1 MEFVMSTDLNTA
13 LPKVIG
19 FNFEELKAELTAR
32 LDYYNS
38 LVVTE
43 DAIKEGKA
51 ERAKLSKLREA
62 VEAKRKEVKRE
73 YMAPYTDFESKVKE
87 LVAIIDAPI
96 AAIDGQLKAFD
107 DLRREDKRAEIRK
120 AYETIVPAD
129 IQAIVPLERIFDPKW
144 LNATVKT
151 KAVEAELTTMAQQ
164 TEDDLQVLDTVEPEF
179 AAAVR
184 ARYMETLNIGAA
196 LRYKQT
202 LVAAAEA
209 AKRRAEA
216 MAAAPVETPVQEPE
230 PVREEPDVHVVEPV
244 QDEEPVKL
252 YRLRLEIHL
261 TQYQAN
267 ALKRFLEE
275 NGIAYMKI

>member
-19 FNFEELKAELTAR
+19 FNFDELKAELTAR

-43 DAIKEGKA
+43 DTIKESKA

-62 VEAKRKEVKRE
+62 VEAKRKEVKRD

-144 LNATVKT
+144 LNVTVKT
-151 KAVEAELTTMAQQ
+151 KAVEAELTAMVQQ
-164 TEDDLQVLDTVEPEF
+164 TEDDLQVLDMVESEF

-216 MAAAPVETPVQEPE
+216 MAAPAAVPTQEQE
-230 PVREEPDVHVVEPV
+230 PVREAPAAPAEPELV
-244 QDEEPVKL
+244 EEPVKL

>member
-43 DAIKEGKA
+43 DTIKEGKA
-51 ERAKLSKLREA
+51 ERANLSKLREA

-107 DLRREDKRAEIRK
+107 DLRREDKRVEIRK

-129 IQAIVPLERIFDPKW
+129 IQAIIPLERIFDPKW

-151 KAVEAELTTMAQQ
+151 KAVEAELTTMVQQ
-164 TEDDLQVLDTVEPEF
+164 TEDDLQVLDMVEPEF

-209 AKRRAEA
+209 AKRRAEVMA
-216 MAAAPVETPVQEPE
+216 APAAAPAQEPE
-230 PVREEPDVHVVEPV
+230 PVQEEPDAHVVGPV

-261 TQYQAN
+261 TQYQGN

>member
-1 MEFVMSTDLNTA
+1 MEFVISTDLNTA

-43 DAIKEGKA
+43 DTIKEGKA

-62 VEAKRKEVKRE
+62 VEAKRKEVKRD
-73 YMAPYTDFESKVKE
+73 YMAPYTYFERKVKE

-107 DLRREDKRAEIRK
+107 DLRREEKRAEIQ
-120 AYETIVPAD
+120 ETYAAIVPAEMQT
-129 IQAIVPLERIFDPKW
+129 IIPLERIFDPKW

-151 KAVEAELTTMAQQ
+151 KAVEAELTAMVQQ
-164 TEDDLQVLDTVEPEF
+164 TEDDLQVLDMVEPEF

-184 ARYMETLNIGAA
+184 ARYMETLSIGTA

-202 LVAAAEA
+202 LVAASEA

-216 MAAAPVETPVQEPE
+216 MAAPVEAPAQMPEPAQEAPAAPAEPE
-230 PVREEPDVHVVEPV
+230 LA
-244 QDEEPVKL
+244 EEPVKL
-252 YRLRLEIHL
+252 YRLWLEFRL
-261 TQYQAN
+261 TQDQATT
-267 ALKRFLEE
+267 LKHFLEA
-275 NGIAYMKI
+275 NNIDYMKI

>member
-43 DAIKEGKA
+43 DTIKEGKA

-62 VEAKRKEVKRE
+62 VGAKRKEVKRE
-73 YMAPYTDFESKVKE
+73 YMAPYTDFESKINE

-120 AYETIVPAD
+120 AYETIVPAE
-129 IQAIVPLERIFDPKW
+129 IQAIVPLERIFDSKW

-151 KAVEAELTTMAQQ
+151 KAVEAELTTMVQQ
-164 TEDDLQVLDTVEPEF
+164 TEDDLQVLDMVEPEF

-216 MAAAPVETPVQEPE
+216 MAAPAAAPAHEPE
-230 PVREEPDVHVVEPV
+230 PVQEAPEAPAEPELV
-244 QDEEPVKL
+244 EEPVKL
-252 YRLRLEIHL
+252 YRLRLEFRL
-261 TQYQAN
+261 TQDQAN
-267 ALKRFLEE
+267 ALKHFLEA
-275 NGIAYMKI
+275 NNIDYMKI

>member
-43 DAIKEGKA
+43 DTIKEGKA

-73 YMAPYTDFESKVKE
+73 YMAPYTDFESKVNE

-120 AYETIVPAD
+120 AYETIVPAE
-129 IQAIVPLERIFDPKW
+129 IQAIVPLERIFDSKW

-151 KAVEAELTTMAQQ
+151 KAVEAELTTMVQQ
-164 TEDDLQVLDTVEPEF
+164 TEDDLQVLDMVEPEF

-216 MAAAPVETPVQEPE
+216 MAAPAAAPAHEPE
-230 PVREEPDVHVVEPV
+230 PVQEAPDIHVVEPA
-244 QDEEPVKL
+244 QEEPAKL
-252 YRLRLEIHL
+252 YRLCLEIHL

-267 ALKRFLEE
+267 ALKHFLEA
-275 NGIAYMKI
+275 NNIDYMKI

>member
-19 FNFEELKAELTAR
+19 FNFDELKAELTAR

-43 DAIKEGKA
+43 DTIKEGKA

-62 VEAKRKEVKRE
+62 VEAKRKEVKRD

-107 DLRREDKRAEIRK
+107 DLRREEKRAEIRK

-151 KAVEAELTTMAQQ
+151 KAVEAELTAMVQQ
-164 TEDDLQVLDTVEPEF
+164 TEDDLQVLDMVEPEF

-184 ARYMETLNIGAA
+184 ARYMETLSIGTA

>member
-43 DAIKEGKA
+43 DTIKEGKV

-73 YMAPYTDFESKVKE
+73 YMVPYTDFENKVKE

-120 AYETIVPAD
+120 AYETIVPAE

-216 MAAAPVETPVQEPE
+216 MAAPAAAPAQEPE
-230 PVREEPDVHVVEPV
+230 SVQEEPDAHVVEPV

-261 TQYQAN
+261 TQYQGN

>member
-43 DAIKEGKA
+43 DTIKEGKA

-62 VEAKRKEVKRE
+62 VEAKRKEVKRD

-87 LVAIIDAPI
+87 LVTIIDAPI

-107 DLRREDKRAEIRK
+107 DLRREGKRAEIQK
-120 AYETIVPAD
+120 TYAALVPAEMQT
-129 IQAIVPLERIFDPKW
+129 ILPLERIFDPKW
-144 LNATVKT
+144 LNATVKI
-151 KAVEAELTTMAQQ
+151 KAVEAELSSMVQQ
-164 TEDDLQVLDTVEPEF
+164 TEDDLQVLDMVEPEF

-184 ARYMETLNIGAA
+184 ARYMETLSIGTA

-216 MAAAPVETPVQEPE
+216 MAAPAAAPAQEPE
-230 PVREEPDVHVVEPV
+230 PVQEAPSAPSEPEFV
-244 QDEEPVKL
+244 EEPVKL
-252 YRLRLEIHL
+252 YRLRLEFRL
-261 TQYQAN
+261 TQDQAS
-267 ALKRFLEE
+267 ALKHFLEA
-275 NGIAYMKI
+275 NNIDYMKI

>member
-19 FNFEELKAELTAR
+19 FNFDELKAELTAR

-43 DAIKEGKA
+43 DTIKEGKA

-62 VEAKRKEVKRE
+62 VEAKRKEVKRD

-107 DLRREDKRAEIRK
+107 DLRREEKRAEIQK
-120 AYETIVPAD
+120 TYAALVPAEMQT
-129 IQAIVPLERIFDPKW
+129 ILPLERIFDPKW
-144 LNATVKT
+144 LNATVKI
-151 KAVEAELTTMAQQ
+151 KAVEAELAAIVQQ
-164 TEDDLQVLDTVEPEF
+164 TEDDLQVLDMVEPEF

-184 ARYMETLNIGAA
+184 ARYMETLSIGTA

-202 LVAAAEA
+202 LIAAAEA

-216 MAAAPVETPVQEPE
+216 MAAPAAAPVQEPAPAQE
-230 PVREEPDVHVVEPV
+230 VPAVHVVEPA
-244 QDEEPVKL
+244 QEEEPVKL
-252 YRLRLEIHL
+252 YRLRLEFRL
-261 TQYQAN
+261 TQDQAN
-267 ALKRFLEE
+267 ALKHFLEI
-275 NGIAYMKI
+275 NNIDYMKI

>member
-43 DAIKEGKA
+43 DTIKEGKA

-62 VEAKRKEVKRE
+62 VEAKRKEVKRD

-107 DLRREDKRAEIRK
+107 DLRREEKRAEIQK
-120 AYETIVPAD
+120 TYAALVPAEMQT
-129 IQAIVPLERIFDPKW
+129 ILPLERIFDSKW
-144 LNATVKT
+144 LNATTKI
-151 KAVEAELTTMAQQ
+151 KAVEAELAAMVQQ
-164 TEDDLQVLDTVEPEF
+164 TEDDLQVLDMVEPEF

-184 ARYMETLNIGAA
+184 ARYMETLSIGTA

-202 LVAAAEA
+202 LIAAAEA

-216 MAAAPVETPVQEPE
+216 MAAPVEAPVQMPE
-230 PVREEPDVHVVEPV
+230 PAQEAPTVHAVEPA
-244 QDEEPVKL
+244 QEEEPVKL

-275 NGIAYMKI
+275 NSIAYMKI

>member
-19 FNFEELKAELTAR
+19 FNFDELKAELTQR

-43 DAIKEGKA
+43 DTIKEGKA

-151 KAVEAELTTMAQQ
+151 KAVEAELTAMVQQ
-164 TEDDLQVLDTVEPEF
+164 TEDDLQVLDMVEPEF

-202 LVAAAEA
+202 MVAAAEA

-216 MAAAPVETPVQEPE
+216 IAAPAAAPVQEPE
-230 PVREEPDVHVVEPV
+230 PVQEAPAAPAEPELV
-244 QDEEPVKL
+244 EEPVKL
-252 YRLRLEIHL
+252 YRLRLEFRL
-261 TQYQAN
+261 TQDQAN
-267 ALKRFLEE
+267 ALKHFLEAS
-275 NGIAYMKI
+275 NIDYMKI

>member
-38 LVVTE
+38 LAVTE
-43 DAIKEGKA
+43 DTIKEGKA

-62 VEAKRKEVKRE
+62 VEAKRKEVKRD

-87 LVAIIDAPI
+87 LVSIIDAPI

-107 DLRREDKRAEIRK
+107 DLRREEKRAEIQK
-120 AYETIVPAD
+120 TYAALVPAEMQT
-129 IQAIVPLERIFDPKW
+129 ILPLERIFDPKW
-144 LNATVKT
+144 LNATVKI
-151 KAVEAELTTMAQQ
+151 KAVEAELAAMVQQ
-164 TEDDLQVLDTVEPEF
+164 TEDDLQVLDMVEPEF

-184 ARYMETLNIGAA
+184 ARYMETLSIGTA

-216 MAAAPVETPVQEPE
+216 MAAPAAAPAQEPE
-230 PVREEPDVHVVEPV
+230 PVQEAPSAPSEPEFV
-244 QDEEPVKL
+244 EEPVKL
-252 YRLRLEIHL
+252 YRLRLEFRL
-261 TQYQAN
+261 TQDQAS
-267 ALKRFLEE
+267 ALKHFLEA
-275 NGIAYMKI
+275 NNIDYMKI

>member
-43 DAIKEGKA
+43 DTIKEGKA

-73 YMAPYTDFESKVKE
+73 YMAPYTDFESKVNE

-120 AYETIVPAD
+120 AYETIVPAE

-144 LNATVKT
+144 LNATMKI
-151 KAVEAELTTMAQQ
+151 KAVEEELTTMVQQ
-164 TEDDLQVLDTVEPEF
+164 TEDDLQVLDMVEPEF

-216 MAAAPVETPVQEPE
+216 MAAPAAAPAHEPE
-230 PVREEPDVHVVEPV
+230 PVQEAPAAPAEPEFV
-244 QDEEPVKL
+244 EEPVTL
-252 YRLRLEIHL
+252 YLLRLEFRL
-261 TQYQAN
+261 TKDQAN
-267 ALKRFLEE
+267 GLKRFLEE
-275 NGIAYMKI
+275 NNIDYMKI

>member
-43 DAIKEGKA
+43 ETIKEGKA
-51 ERAKLSKLREA
+51 ERAKLSKLRDA

-87 LVAIIDAPI
+87 LVDIIDAPI

-107 DLRREDKRAEIRK
+107 DLRREEKRAEIQK
-120 AYETIVPAD
+120 TYAALVPAEMQT
-129 IQAIVPLERIFDPKW
+129 ILPLERIFDPKW
-144 LNATVKT
+144 LNATVKI
-151 KAVEAELTTMAQQ
+151 KAVEAELAAMVQQ
-164 TEDDLQVLDTVEPEF
+164 TEDDLQVLDMVEPEF

-184 ARYMETLNIGAA
+184 ARYMETLSIGTA

-216 MAAAPVETPVQEPE
+216 MAAPAAAPAQDPEPVQEAPSAPSEPE
-230 PVREEPDVHVVEPV
+230 FV
-244 QDEEPVKL
+244 EEPVKL
-252 YRLRLEIHL
+252 YRLRLEFRL
-261 TQYQAN
+261 TQDQAN
-267 ALKRFLEE
+267 ALKHFLEAS
-275 NGIAYMKI
+275 NIDYMKI

>member
-43 DAIKEGKA
+43 DTIKEGKA

-62 VEAKRKEVKRE
+62 VEAKRKEVKRD

-144 LNATVKT
+144 LNVTVKT
-151 KAVEAELTTMAQQ
+151 KAVEAELAAMVQQ
-164 TEDDLQVLDTVEPEF
+164 TEDDLQVLDMVEPEF

-184 ARYMETLNIGAA
+184 ARYMETLSIGTA

-216 MAAAPVETPVQEPE
+216 MAAPVEVPVQMPEPVQE
-230 PVREEPDVHVVEPV
+230 VPDVHVAEPV
-244 QDEEPVKL
+244 QEEEPVKL

>member
-43 DAIKEGKA
+43 DTIKEGKA

-107 DLRREDKRAEIRK
+107 DLRREEKRAEIQK
-120 AYETIVPAD
+120 TYAALVPAEMQT
-129 IQAIVPLERIFDPKW
+129 ILPLERIFDPKW
-144 LNATVKT
+144 LNATVKI
-151 KAVEAELTTMAQQ
+151 KAVEAELAAMVQQ
-164 TEDDLQVLDTVEPEF
+164 TEDDLQVLDMVEPEF
-179 AAAVR
+179 ADAVR
-184 ARYMETLNIGAA
+184 ARYMETLSIGTA

-216 MAAAPVETPVQEPE
+216 MAAHVEAPVQMPEPAQEAPAAPAEPE
-230 PVREEPDVHVVEPV
+230 LA
-244 QDEEPVKL
+244 EEPVKL
-252 YRLRLEIHL
+252 YRLRLEFRL
-261 TQYQAN
+261 TQDQATT
-267 ALKRFLEE
+267 LKHFLEA
-275 NGIAYMKI
+275 NNIDYMKI

>member
-1 MEFVMSTDLNTA
+1 MELVMSTDLNTA

-32 LDYYNS
+32 IDYYNS

-43 DAIKEGKA
+43 ETIKEGKA

-62 VEAKRKEVKRE
+62 VETKRKEVKRE

-107 DLRREDKRAEIRK
+107 DLRREEKRAEIQK
-120 AYETIVPAD
+120 TYAALVPAEMQT
-129 IQAIVPLERIFDPKW
+129 ILPLERIFDPKW
-144 LNATVKT
+144 LNATVKI
-151 KAVEAELTTMAQQ
+151 KAVEEGLAAMVQQ
-164 TEDDLQVLDTVEPEF
+164 TEDDLQVLDMVEPEF

-216 MAAAPVETPVQEPE
+216 MAAPAAAPAHEPE
-230 PVREEPDVHVVEPV
+230 PVQEAPAAPAEPELV
-244 QDEEPVKL
+244 EEPVKL
-252 YRLRLEIHL
+252 YRLRLEFRL
-261 TQYQAN
+261 TQDQAN
-267 ALKRFLEE
+267 ALKHFLEAS
-275 NGIAYMKI
+275 NIDYMKI

>member
-43 DAIKEGKA
+43 DTIKEGKA

-73 YMAPYTDFESKVKE
+73 YMAPYTDFESKVNE

-107 DLRREDKRAEIRK
+107 DLRREEKRAEIRK
-120 AYETIVPAD
+120 AYETIVPVE

-151 KAVEAELTTMAQQ
+151 KAVETELTTMVQQ
-164 TEDDLQVLDTVEPEF
+164 TEDDLQVLDMVEPEF

-209 AKRRAEA
+209 AKRRAEV
-216 MAAAPVETPVQEPE
+216 MAAPAAAPVQEPE
-230 PVREEPDVHVVEPV
+230 SV
-244 QDEEPVKL
+244 QEAPEAPAESELAEEPVKL
-252 YRLRLEIHL
+252 YRLRLEFRL
-261 TQYQAN
+261 TQDQAN
-267 ALKRFLEE
+267 ALKHFLEA
-275 NGIAYMKI
+275 NNIDYMKI

>member
-43 DAIKEGKA
+43 DTIKEGKA
-51 ERAKLSKLREA
+51 ERAKLSKLRES
-62 VEAKRKEVKRE
+62 VEAKRKEVKRD

-87 LVAIIDAPI
+87 LVTIIDAPI

-107 DLRREDKRAEIRK
+107 DIRREEKRAEVQK
-120 AYETIVPAD
+120 TYAALVPAEMQT
-129 IQAIVPLERIFDPKW
+129 ILPLERIFDPKW
-144 LNATVKT
+144 LNATVKI
-151 KAVEAELTTMAQQ
+151 KAVEAELAAMVQQ
-164 TEDDLQVLDTVEPEF
+164 TEDDLQALDMVEPEF
-179 AAAVR
+179 
-184 ARYMETLNIGAA
+184 METLNIGAA

-216 MAAAPVETPVQEPE
+216 MATPAAAPAQEPE
-230 PVREEPDVHVVEPV
+230 PVREAPAAPVEPELE
-244 QDEEPVKL
+244 EEPVKL
-252 YRLRLEIHL
+252 YRLRLEFRL
-261 TQYQAN
+261 TQDQAN
-267 ALKRFLEE
+267 ALKHFLEAS
-275 NGIAYMKI
+275 NIDYMKI

>member
-19 FNFEELKAELTAR
+19 FNFDELKAELTQR

-43 DAIKEGKA
+43 DTIKEGKA

-73 YMAPYTDFESKVKE
+73 YMSPYTDFESKVKE

-107 DLRREDKRAEIRK
+107 DLRREEKREEIQ
-120 AYETIVPAD
+120 ETYASIVPAEMQT
-129 IQAIVPLERIFDPKW
+129 IIPLERIFDPKW

-151 KAVEAELTTMAQQ
+151 KAVEAELTTMVQQ
-164 TEDDLQVLDTVEPEF
+164 TEDDLQVLDMVEPEF

-216 MAAAPVETPVQEPE
+216 MAAPAAAPAQEPE
-230 PVREEPDVHVVEPV
+230 PVREAPEPPAEPV
-244 QDEEPVKL
+244 LPEEVVTVYL
-252 YRLRLEIHL
+252 LRLEFHL
-261 TQYQAN
+261 TKNQADM
-267 ALKRFLEE
+267 LKHFLEA
-275 NGIAYMKI
+275 NGIDYKRI

>member
-1 MEFVMSTDLNTA
+1 MEFVMSTNLNTA

-19 FNFEELKAELTAR
+19 FNFEELKAELNAR

-43 DAIKEGKA
+43 DTIKEGKA

-62 VEAKRKEVKRE
+62 VEAKRKEVKRD

-96 AAIDGQLKAFD
+96 AAIDGRLKAFD

-120 AYETIVPAD
+120 TYETIVPAD

-151 KAVEAELTTMAQQ
+151 KAVEAELTAMVQQ

-216 MAAAPVETPVQEPE
+216 MAAPAAAPTQEPE
-230 PVREEPDVHVVEPV
+230 PVQEEPDVHVVEPV

-267 ALKRFLEE
+267 ALKQFLEE

>member
-43 DAIKEGKA
+43 DTIKEGKA

-62 VEAKRKEVKRE
+62 VEAKRKEVKRD

-87 LVAIIDAPI
+87 LVTIIDAPI

-120 AYETIVPAD
+120 AYETIVPAE

-151 KAVEAELTTMAQQ
+151 KAVETELTTMVQQ
-164 TEDDLQVLDTVEPEF
+164 TEDDLQVLDMVEPEF

-184 ARYMETLNIGAA
+184 ARYMETMNIGAA

-202 LVAAAEA
+202 LVTAAEA

-216 MAAAPVETPVQEPE
+216 MAAAHVEAPVQEPE
-230 PVREEPDVHVVEPV
+230 TVQEAPAAPAEPELV
-244 QDEEPVKL
+244 EEPVKL
-252 YRLRLEIHL
+252 YRLRLEFRL
-261 TQYQAN
+261 TQDQAN
-267 ALKRFLEE
+267 ALKHFLEAS
-275 NGIAYMKI
+275 NIDYMKI

>member
-19 FNFEELKAELTAR
+19 FNFDELKAELTQR

-43 DAIKEGKA
+43 DTIKEGKA
-51 ERAKLSKLREA
+51 ERAKLNKLRET

-107 DLRREDKRAEIRK
+107 DLRREDKRVEIRK
-120 AYETIVPAD
+120 AYETTVPAD
-129 IQAIVPLERIFDPKW
+129 IQAIIPLERIFDPKW

-151 KAVEAELTTMAQQ
+151 KAVEAELTAMAQQ
-164 TEDDLQVLDTVEPEF
+164 TEDDLQVLDMVEPEF

-209 AKRRAEA
+209 AKRRDEA
-216 MAAAPVETPVQEPE
+216 MAAPGAAPTQEPE
-230 PVREEPDVHVVEPV
+230 PVREAPAAPVEPELP
-244 QDEEPVKL
+244 EEVVTVYL
-252 YRLRLEIHL
+252 LRLEFHL
-261 TQYQAN
+261 TKNQADM
-267 ALKRFLEE
+267 LKHFLEA
-275 NGIAYMKI
+275 NGIDYKRI

>member
-43 DAIKEGKA
+43 DTIKEGKA

-62 VEAKRKEVKRE
+62 VEAKRKEVKRD
-73 YMAPYTDFESKVKE
+73 YMAPYTDFENKVKE

-120 AYETIVPAD
+120 AYETIVPAE

-151 KAVEAELTTMAQQ
+151 EAVEAELTTMVQQ
-164 TEDDLQVLDTVEPEF
+164 TEDDLQVLDMVEPEF
-179 AAAVR
+179 VAAVR

-216 MAAAPVETPVQEPE
+216 MAAPAAAPAQEPE
-230 PVREEPDVHVVEPV
+230 PVQEAPAAPAEPELPEEVVTV
-244 QDEEPVKL
+244 YL
-252 YRLRLEIHL
+252 LRLEFHL
-261 TQYQAN
+261 TKNQADM
-267 ALKRFLEE
+267 LKHFLVA
-275 NGIAYMKI
+275 NDIDYMRI

>member
-43 DAIKEGKA
+43 DTVKEGKA

-107 DLRREDKRAEIRK
+107 DLRREEKRAEIQK
-120 AYETIVPAD
+120 TYAALVPAEMQT
-129 IQAIVPLERIFDPKW
+129 ILPLERIFDPKW
-144 LNATVKT
+144 LNATVKIN
-151 KAVEAELTTMAQQ
+151 AVEAELAAMVQQ
-164 TEDDLQVLDTVEPEF
+164 TEDDLQVLDMVEPEF

-184 ARYMETLNIGAA
+184 ARYMETLSIGTA

-216 MAAAPVETPVQEPE
+216 MAAPAAAPAQEPE
-230 PVREEPDVHVVEPV
+230 PVQEAPDVHVVEPV

-252 YRLRLEIHL
+252 YRLRLEIHV
-261 TQYQAN
+261 TKYQAN

>member
-38 LVVTE
+38 MVVTE
-43 DAIKEGKA
+43 DTIKEGKA

-62 VEAKRKEVKRE
+62 VEAKRKEVKRD
-73 YMAPYTDFESKVKE
+73 YMAKYNDLENKVKE

-107 DLRREDKRAEIRK
+107 DLRREEKRAEIQK
-120 AYETIVPAD
+120 TYASLVPAEMQT
-129 IQAIVPLERIFDPKW
+129 ILTLERIFDPKW
-144 LNATVKT
+144 LNATVKI
-151 KAVEAELTTMAQQ
+151 KAVEAELTAMVQQ
-164 TEDDLQVLDTVEPEF
+164 TEDDLQVLDMVEPEF

-184 ARYMETLNIGAA
+184 ARYMETLSIGTA

-216 MAAAPVETPVQEPE
+216 MAAPAAAPAQEPE
-230 PVREEPDVHVVEPV
+230 PVQEAHSAPSEPEFV
-244 QDEEPVKL
+244 EEPVKL
-252 YRLRLEIHL
+252 YRLRLEFRL
-261 TQYQAN
+261 TQDQAS
-267 ALKRFLEE
+267 ALKHFLEA
-275 NGIAYMKI
+275 NNIDYMKI

>member
-43 DAIKEGKA
+43 DTIKEGKA

-62 VEAKRKEVKRE
+62 VEAKRKEVKRD
-73 YMAPYTDFESKVKE
+73 YMAPYTDFERKVKE

-107 DLRREDKRAEIRK
+107 DLRREEKRAEIQ
-120 AYETIVPAD
+120 ETYAAIVPAEMQT
-129 IQAIVPLERIFDPKW
+129 IIPLERIFDPKW
-144 LNATVKT
+144 LIATVKT
-151 KAVEAELTTMAQQ
+151 KAVEAELTAMVQQ
-164 TEDDLQVLDTVEPEF
+164 TEDDLQVLDMVEPEF

-184 ARYMETLNIGAA
+184 ARYMETLSIGTA

-202 LVAAAEA
+202 LVAASEA

-216 MAAAPVETPVQEPE
+216 MAAPVEAPAQMPEPAQEAPAAPAEPE
-230 PVREEPDVHVVEPV
+230 LA
-244 QDEEPVKL
+244 EEPVKL
-252 YRLRLEIHL
+252 YRLRLEFRL
-261 TQYQAN
+261 TQDQATT
-267 ALKRFLEE
+267 LKHFLEA
-275 NGIAYMKI
+275 NNIDYMKI

>member
-43 DAIKEGKA
+43 DTIKEGKA

-62 VEAKRKEVKRE
+62 VEAKRKEVKLE

-120 AYETIVPAD
+120 AYETIVPAE
-129 IQAIVPLERIFDPKW
+129 IQAIVPLERIFDPTW

-151 KAVEAELTTMAQQ
+151 KAVEAELTTMVQQ
-164 TEDDLQVLDTVEPEF
+164 TEDDLQVLDMVEPEF

-209 AKRRAEA
+209 AKRRSEA
-216 MAAAPVETPVQEPE
+216 MAAPAAAPAQEPE
-230 PVREEPDVHVVEPV
+230 PVQEEPDAHVVEPV

>member
-19 FNFEELKAELTAR
+19 FNFDELKAELTQR

-43 DAIKEGKA
+43 DTIKEGKD

-120 AYETIVPAD
+120 AYETIVPAE

-151 KAVEAELTTMAQQ
+151 KAVEAELTTMVQQ
-164 TEDDLQVLDTVEPEF
+164 TEDALQVLDMVEPEF

-209 AKRRAEA
+209 AKRRAESMA
-216 MAAAPVETPVQEPE
+216 APAAAPAQEPE
-230 PVREEPDVHVVEPV
+230 PVQKAPEAPVEPELA
-244 QDEEPVKL
+244 EEPVKL
-252 YRLRLEIHL
+252 YRLRLEFRL
-261 TQYQAN
+261 TQDQAN
-267 ALKRFLEE
+267 ALKHFLEAS
-275 NGIAYMKI
+275 NIDYTKI

>member
-43 DAIKEGKA
+43 DTIKEGKA

-62 VEAKRKEVKRE
+62 VEAKRKEVKRD
-73 YMAPYTDFESKVKE
+73 YMAPYNDFESKVKE

-107 DLRREDKRAEIRK
+107 DLRREEKRAEIQK
-120 AYETIVPAD
+120 TYAALVPAEMQT
-129 IQAIVPLERIFDPKW
+129 ILPLERIFDPKW
-144 LNATVKT
+144 LNATVKI
-151 KAVEAELTTMAQQ
+151 KAVEEGLAAMVQQ
-164 TEDDLQVLDTVEPEF
+164 TEDDLQVLDMVEPEF

-184 ARYMETLNIGAA
+184 ARYMETLSIGAA

-216 MAAAPVETPVQEPE
+216 MAAPMEVPAQEPE
-230 PVREEPDVHVVEPV
+230 PVQEVPAAPVEPDLE
-244 QDEEPVKL
+244 EEPVKL
-252 YRLRLEIHL
+252 YRLRLEFRL
-261 TQYQAN
+261 TKDQAN
-267 ALKRFLEE
+267 ALKHFLEAS
-275 NGIAYMKI
+275 NIDYMKI

>member
-43 DAIKEGKA
+43 DTIKEGKA

-73 YMAPYTDFESKVKE
+73 YMAPYTDFENKVKE
-87 LVAIIDAPI
+87 LVCIIDAPI

-107 DLRREDKRAEIRK
+107 DLRREDKRAEIQK
-120 AYETIVPAD
+120 TYAALVPAE

-151 KAVEAELTTMAQQ
+151 KAVEAELTTMVQQ
-164 TEDDLQVLDTVEPEF
+164 TEDDLQVLDMVEPEF

-216 MAAAPVETPVQEPE
+216 MAAPAAAPAHEPE
-230 PVREEPDVHVVEPV
+230 PVQEAPAAPAEPELV
-244 QDEEPVKL
+244 EEPVKL
-252 YRLRLEIHL
+252 YRLRLEFRL
-261 TQYQAN
+261 TQDQAD
-267 ALKRFLEE
+267 ALKRFLEV
-275 NGIAYMKI
+275 NNIDYMKI

>member
-43 DAIKEGKA
+43 DTIKEGKS
-51 ERAKLSKLREA
+51 ERANLSKLRDA
-62 VEAKRKEVKRE
+62 VEAKRKEVKRV

-87 LVAIIDAPI
+87 LVSIIDAPI

-107 DLRREDKRAEIRK
+107 DLRREEKRAEIRK
-120 AYETIVPAD
+120 AYETIVPAE
-129 IQAIVPLERIFDPKW
+129 IQAIVPLERIFSPKW

-151 KAVEAELTTMAQQ
+151 KAVEAELTAMVQQ
-164 TEDDLQVLDTVEPEF
+164 TEDDLQVLDMVDPEF

-216 MAAAPVETPVQEPE
+216 MAAPAAAPTQEPE
-230 PVREEPDVHVVEPV
+230 PVREAPADPVEPELE
-244 QDEEPVKL
+244 EEPVKL
-252 YRLRLEIHL
+252 YRLRLEFRL
-261 TQYQAN
+261 TQDQAN
-267 ALKRFLEE
+267 ALKHFLEAS
-275 NGIAYMKI
+275 NIDYMKI

>member
-43 DAIKEGKA
+43 DTIKEGKA

-62 VEAKRKEVKRE
+62 VEAKRKEVKRD

-151 KAVEAELTTMAQQ
+151 KAVEAELTAMAQQ
-164 TEDDLQVLDTVEPEF
+164 TEDDLQVLDMVEPEF

-216 MAAAPVETPVQEPE
+216 MAAPAAAPTQEPE
-230 PVREEPDVHVVEPV
+230 PVREAPDVHAVEPV

>member
-43 DAIKEGKA
+43 DTIKEGKA

-62 VEAKRKEVKRE
+62 VETKRKEVKRE
-73 YMAPYTDFESKVKE
+73 YMAPYTDFESKVNE

-120 AYETIVPAD
+120 AYETIVPAE

-151 KAVEAELTTMAQQ
+151 KAVEAELTTMVQQ
-164 TEDDLQVLDTVEPEF
+164 TEDDLQVLDMVEPEF
-179 AAAVR
+179 AASVR

-216 MAAAPVETPVQEPE
+216 MAAPAAAPAHEPE
-230 PVREEPDVHVVEPV
+230 PVQEAPAAPAEPELV
-244 QDEEPVKL
+244 EEPVKL
-252 YRLRLEIHL
+252 YRLRLEFRL
-261 TQYQAN
+261 TQDQAN
-267 ALKRFLEE
+267 ALKHFLEA
-275 NGIAYMKI
+275 NNIDYMKI

>member
-19 FNFEELKAELTAR
+19 FNFDELKAELTAR

-43 DAIKEGKA
+43 DTVKEGKA

-62 VEAKRKEVKRE
+62 VEAKRKEVKRD

-120 AYETIVPAD
+120 AYETIVPAE

-151 KAVEAELTTMAQQ
+151 KAVEAELTTMVQQ
-164 TEDDLQVLDTVEPEF
+164 TEDDLQVLDMVEPEF

-209 AKRRAEA
+209 AKCRAEA
-216 MAAAPVETPVQEPE
+216 MAAPAAAPAHEPE
-230 PVREEPDVHVVEPV
+230 PVQEAPAAPAEPELV
-244 QDEEPVKL
+244 EEPVKL
-252 YRLRLEIHL
+252 YRLRLEFRL
-261 TQYQAN
+261 TQDQAN
-267 ALKRFLEE
+267 ALKHFLEAS
-275 NGIAYMKI
+275 NIDYMKI